1 MTANLYT
8 LIIDE
13 LKFAVMITQL
23 VEDGKKKADKYWP
36 SAPGKR
42 LRLDNGMSVK
52 FNSETEVDGLYKRSF
67 NVEFNG
73 NTFQILPT
81 LQTCLQELYKKWNK
95 FNVSSGRTWR
105 LPAAQVFSLT

>member
-1 MTANLYT
+1 
-8 LIIDE
+8 
-13 LKFAVMITQL
+13 MITQL

-52 FNSETEVDGLYKRSF
+52 FNSETEVDGLFKRSF

-73 NTFQILPT
+73 NKFQT
-81 LQTCLQELYKKWNK
+81 LHTKQNSFQELYKKLIK
-95 FNVSSGRTWR
+95 FNAFFGLIWR
-105 LPAAQVFSLT
+105 PPAAQVFSWT